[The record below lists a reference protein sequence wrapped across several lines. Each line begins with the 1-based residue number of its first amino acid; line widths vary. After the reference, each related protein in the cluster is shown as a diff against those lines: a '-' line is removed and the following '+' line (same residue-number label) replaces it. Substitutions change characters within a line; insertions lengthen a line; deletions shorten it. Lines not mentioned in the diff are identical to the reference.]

1 MWRFCLFP
9 EKREES
15 KEGVSFQ
22 KREHSQRF
30 SQVVLTFSQ
39 QIYDDRV
46 YGDFNNND
54 GYDIEV

>member
-1 MWRFCLFP
+1 MFP

-39 QIYDDRV
+39 QIYDDRF